1 MHIIQ
6 FIIPNSP
13 AAYIDSMLIT
23 CATAKAAQV
32 QYEVI
37 EVPALPR
44 SFYSASQATATIANV
59 ELKKLE
65 VLAEMPGAFI
75 IDADDVFTEMPVFDK
90 IGKPYFDYI
99 HPSDPT
105 SGPARP
111 SGGSIYCNGCCELFQ
126 PMVEQYKA
134 LMYYGAIRRKI
145 LWDVPGY
152 EIDKR
157 VHNHK
162 LLTRGRKNG

>member
-13 AAYIDSMLIT
+13 VEYIDSMLIT
-23 CATAKAAQV
+23 CATAKVAQV

-37 EVPALPR
+37 EVPG
-44 SFYSASQATATIANV
+44 TIADV

-65 VLAEMPGAFI
+65 YLAEMPDVFI
-75 IDADDVFTEMPVFDK
+75 IDADDVFTAIPVFDK
-90 IGKPYFDYI
+90 IGRPYFDYI

-126 PMVEQYKA
+126 PMVERYKA
-134 LMYYGAIRRKI
+134 YYYYGAIRRKI
-145 LWDVPGY
+145 LWDVDGY
-152 EIDKR
+152 EIDMS

-162 LLTRGRKNG
+162 FLTRKNYANYSNMVRR

>member
-6 FIIPNSP
+6 FIIPGSP
-13 AAYIDSMLIT
+13 VEYIDSMLET

-37 EVPALPR
+37 EVPG
-44 SFYSASQATATIANV
+44 TIADV

-65 VLAEMPGAFI
+65 LLAEMPELFA
-75 IDADDVFTEMPVFDK
+75 IDSDDVFTAMPVFSK
-90 IGKPYFDYI
+90 TGKPYFDYLGG
-99 HPSDPT
+99 HPT
-105 SGPARP
+105 
-111 SGGSIYCNGCCELFQ
+111 GGTIYCNGCCELFR

-152 EIDKR
+152 EIDKS